1 MDSKNEGAHDDA
13 SHYFCEEAHEVVVR
27 TASVCSHPPT
37 KHLPSA
43 LVPEANLQSGPLLL
57 NVRVAR

>member
-27 TASVCSHPPT
+27 TA
-37 KHLPSA
+37 
-43 LVPEANLQSGPLLL
+43 G
-57 NVRVAR
+57 RVANPEVSRRMGQIGLVFMLC